1 MTPREIVAKFSNTL
15 EQFEP
20 IDRQPSDTDFTRIQ
34 EFVAP
39 LLLQIPYDE
48 TRGTHNLIGLIRT
61 VASCTTR
68 YGAAFV
74 KSTGVRYYDA
84 TIGDDATAVV
94 HAHMEATHKAKR
106 ANRGNYK
113 TARRDTAQFILTVVE
128 DTCVR

>member
-1 MTPREIVAKFSNTL
+1 M
-15 EQFEP
+15 
-20 IDRQPSDTDFTRIQ
+20 
-34 EFVAP
+34 AP
-39 LLLQIPYDE
+39 LLLQILYDK
-48 TRGTHNLIGLIRT
+48 TGGTHNLIGLIRT